1 MIYIFCCTYICF
13 NLFFVFYYYKR
24 DYFAPLMIFL
34 IFQLIMYVGLI
45 KIVDFNNSS
54 DLKLIFLYFIALFG
68 LIVGDQFVFMR
79 NKKYVKMNYSKL
91 NGTQGER
98 IILLMIF
105 SFMACYFFFTNLG
118 LNLFEMIKSIIAG
131 DLNFSEYRKSVN
143 FAIGSG
149 YIYQFRVF
157 ILPFLVFY
165 TIICEKKYLRVLG
178 IILIG
183 PMFFFLIAS
192 GQRAGLIKAMCMFG
206 MMILFLNY
214 YGEGKPIWKNKL
226 FIATGI
232 LTIILFLLLTILN
245 GRHIVSGSLFGA
257 IYDRFIFD
265 NQYAAKYAF
274 RYIDSEPTQWG
285 RDWYNMFLDI
295 LPGKNSYVSIAA
307 KTHAFFYGSYEGT
320 APPCIWGSTY
330 YNWGILGVFIFSMII
345 GSVYR
350 QIYEMMFAKPLT
362 KFRLCLFAYLFV
374 SMGMWMADSP
384 MYFFDEGTITFI
396 ILYFAVKLFSGRI
409 ICLEETG

>member
-206 MMILFLNY
+206 MMILF
-214 YGEGKPIWKNKL
+214 
-226 FIATGI
+226 
-232 LTIILFLLLTILN
+232 
-245 GRHIVSGSLFGA
+245 
-257 IYDRFIFD
+257 
-265 NQYAAKYAF
+265 
-274 RYIDSEPTQWG
+274 
-285 RDWYNMFLDI
+285 
-295 LPGKNSYVSIAA
+295 
-307 KTHAFFYGSYEGT
+307 
-320 APPCIWGSTY
+320 
-330 YNWGILGVFIFSMII
+330 
-345 GSVYR
+345 
-350 QIYEMMFAKPLT
+350 
-362 KFRLCLFAYLFV
+362 
-374 SMGMWMADSP
+374 
-384 MYFFDEGTITFI
+384 
-396 ILYFAVKLFSGRI
+396 
-409 ICLEETG
+409 

>member
-1 MIYIFCCTYICF
+1 
-13 NLFFVFYYYKR
+13 
-24 DYFAPLMIFL
+24 
-34 IFQLIMYVGLI
+34 MYVGLVR
-45 KIVDFNNSS
+45 IVDFSNPL

-68 LIVGDQFVFMR
+68 LVIGDQIVFM
-79 NKKYVKMNYSKL
+79 KKRSYTKASYFNL
-91 NGTQGER
+91 NATQCER
-98 IILLMIF
+98 IIILMVF
-105 SFMACYFFFTNLG
+105 SFLACYFFFTTLG
-118 LNLFEMIKSIIAG
+118 LNLMEMVKSIASG
-131 DLNFSEYRKSVN
+131 NLNFSEYRKSVN
-143 FAIGSG
+143 FAMGSG

-165 TIICEKKYLRVLG
+165 SIICEKKYLRILG
-178 IILIG
+178 IVLIG

-192 GQRAGLIKAMCMFG
+192 GQRAGLVKAMFMFG
-206 MMILFLNY
+206 MMIIFLNH
-214 YGEGKPIWKNKL
+214 YGEGRPIWKNKL

-232 LTIILFLLLTILN
+232 VTIVLFLALTILN
-245 GRHIVSGSLFGA
+245 GRHIVSGSLLGA

-274 RYIDSEPTQWG
+274 RYIDAEPIQWG
-285 RDWYNMFLDI
+285 QDWYHMFLDI
-295 LPGKNSYVSIAA
+295 LPGKNSYVSVAA

-330 YNWGILGVFIFSMII
+330 YNWGIIGVFIFSAVI

-350 QIYEMMFAKPLT
+350 HVYEMMFARPLS

-384 MYFFDEGTITFI
+384 MYFFDEGTITFV
-396 ILYFAVKLFSGRI
+396 ILYFAVKLFSGRVI
-409 ICLEETG
+409 YLEETG